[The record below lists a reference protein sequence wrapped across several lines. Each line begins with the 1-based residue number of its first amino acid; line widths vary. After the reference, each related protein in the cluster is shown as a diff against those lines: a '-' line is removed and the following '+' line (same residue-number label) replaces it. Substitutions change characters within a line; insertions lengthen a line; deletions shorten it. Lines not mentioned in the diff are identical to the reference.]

1 MDDLAVTVRTSP
13 TGLPGAV
20 IFDMDGVILDSNET
34 WGAVMGELFAAH
46 GKSLADLDQEA
57 FAGGDNSLQ
66 WAAYL
71 RRVLAIPLS
80 EEEIVRHVVDGIL
93 CHYSEHVPLIP
104 GAAEAVAR
112 VSARFRLG
120 LASSSPREVIAFVL
134 QRSGLDRL
142 FQAWVSSDDVA
153 CGKPAPDVYLR
164 CCELLGLTPQSCVAV
179 EDSRFGIRAAKAAG
193 MKIIAVRT
201 LNFPLDG
208 ETLDLADMVVD
219 SIDRLDIAAA
229 ELLAGC

>member
-1 MDDLAVTVRTSP
+1 M
-13 TGLPGAV
+13 PGAV

-34 WGAVMGELFAAH
+34 WNAVMGELFAAH
-46 GKSLADLDQEA
+46 GMSLADLDQDA

-71 RRVLAIPLS
+71 RRVLGIPLS

-93 CHYSEHVPLIP
+93 CHYSERVPLIS

-112 VSARFRLG
+112 VSARFPLG

-164 CCELLGLTPQSCVAV
+164 CCELLGLAPQSCVAV

-193 MKIIAVRT
+193 MKVIAVRT

-208 ETLDLADMVVD
+208 ETLDLADTVVD

-229 ELLAGC
+229 ELLTGC